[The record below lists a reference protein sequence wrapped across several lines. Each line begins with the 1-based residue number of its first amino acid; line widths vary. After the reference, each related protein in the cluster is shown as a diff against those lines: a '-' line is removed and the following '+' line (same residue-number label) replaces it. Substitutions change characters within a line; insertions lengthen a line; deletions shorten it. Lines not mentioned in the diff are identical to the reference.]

1 MLNIKA
7 LNHVK
12 ALLNPLTWEHIIRIR
27 NEKAT
32 LYFNFLHIFYILL
45 VIINK
50 VASQWVM
57 TDKDLIG
64 QKVLTIRLL
73 IAW

>member
-32 LYFNFLHIFYILL
+32 LYFNFLRIFYILFA
-45 VIINK
+45 II
-50 VASQWVM
+50 SQ
-57 TDKDLIG
+57 L
-64 QKVLTIRLL
+64 VLTETGFIKQK
-73 IAW
+73 ISKK